1 MYNITTDRYG
11 GFYIMANEKEWIN
24 FKVDKGE
31 RERIKQEA
39 HANNMN
45 ISEYIRWLI
54 ELRRNTLNIKNTV
67 H

>member
-1 MYNITTDRYG
+1 
-11 GFYIMANEKEWIN
+11 MANEKEWIN

-54 ELRRNTLNIKNTV
+54 ELRRNTLNIKNTI

>member
-1 MYNITTDRYG
+1 
-11 GFYIMANEKEWIN
+11 MANEKEWIN

-31 RERIKQEA
+31 RELIKQEA

-54 ELRRNTLNIKNTV
+54 LMRRHEMNMKNSMRNNL
-67 H
+67 